1 MQGKYAMLTKE
12 IIVQQL
18 REKYPYLTSEYGV
31 KRIGLFGSFA
41 QGTADE
47 ASDIDVIVEFQRPVG
62 FKFIEFVEYLE
73 QIFGREVDVLT
84 PAGLQGIRVQSIAN
98 NIAEGILYV

>member
-1 MQGKYAMLTKE
+1 MVTRE
-12 IIVQQL
+12 IILQQL
-18 REKYPYLTSEYGV
+18 REHYPYLTAEYGV

-41 QGTADE
+41 RGTADE
-47 ASDIDVIVEFQRPVG
+47 TSDIDVVVEFQRPVG

-73 QIFGREVDVLT
+73 QIFGRKVDVLT
-84 PAGLQGIRVQSIAN
+84 PAGLQGIRVQRVAN

>member
-1 MQGKYAMLTKE
+1 MLTKE

-18 REKYPYLTSEYGV
+18 REKHPYLTSEYGV

-73 QIFGREVDVLT
+73 QLFGREVDVLT
-84 PAGLQGIRVQSIAN
+84 PAGLQGIRVQRIAN

>member
-1 MQGKYAMLTKE
+1 MLTKE

-18 REKYPYLTSEYGV
+18 REKHPYLTSEYDV

-73 QIFGREVDVLT
+73 QLFGREVDVLT

-98 NIAEGILYV
+98 NIAQGILYV

>member
-1 MQGKYAMLTKE
+1 MLTKE

-47 ASDIDVIVEFQRPVG
+47 ASDIDMIVEFQRPVG

-73 QIFGREVDVLT
+73 QLFGREVDVLT
-84 PAGLQGIRVQSIAN
+84 PAGLQGIRVQRIAN

>member
-1 MQGKYAMLTKE
+1 MLTKE

-47 ASDIDVIVEFQRPVG
+47 TSDIDVIVEFQRPMG

-73 QIFGREVDVLT
+73 QLFGREVDVLT

-98 NIAEGILYV
+98 NIAQGILYV